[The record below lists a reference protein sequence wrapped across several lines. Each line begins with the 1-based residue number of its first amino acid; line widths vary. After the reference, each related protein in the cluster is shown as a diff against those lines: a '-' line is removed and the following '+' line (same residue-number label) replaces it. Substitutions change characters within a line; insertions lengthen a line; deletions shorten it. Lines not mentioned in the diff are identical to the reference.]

1 ASPVSFGDPIETA
14 KRMVKELREKE
25 QADIVICLSHSGLSD
40 TTERSEDELL
50 AKAVD
55 GIDIII
61 SGHTHTKTDSAL
73 TVGSTIIVQAWEY
86 GKHLGIM
93 DIAYNNGAV
102 TLKNYQIK
110 EINDSIM
117 GDREISAKIRSFEA
131 LINKKIL
138 AQADLNFNQ
147 IIAQTDFDL
156 EIKTEESNLG
166 NLIADSMRWYIN
178 SMENS
183 KEDRVAVAIIS
194 NGVIRDD
201 IVKGK
206 TGNIAVSDAFRAI
219 PLGIGFDDEQ
229 TMGYPLITI
238 YMYPSELKK
247 GLEILTSIYP
257 MKGTDYYVQVSG
269 VKFTYNPN
277 RMLFDRVTEIWLG
290 DEETGYKPL
299 DYSGSNKALIRVA
312 ADIYNA
318 TFLKIIGSFTWDI
331 LEIVPKDRDGNPIHD
346 LRNARVDADRT
357 KPGIQ
362 ELKEWAGV
370 LKYIQHFPD
379 TNNNGIPDI
388 PEKYRGKL
396 GRQVAEASWNP
407 YKLLKRG
414 TYVTWT
420 LFFILL
426 TALVLIIIFVRWIWH
441 KVTAS
446 QKAM

>member
-1 ASPVSFGDPIETA
+1 
-14 KRMVKELREKE
+14 
-25 QADIVICLSHSGLSD
+25 
-40 TTERSEDELL
+40 
-50 AKAVD
+50 
-55 GIDIII
+55 
-61 SGHTHTKTDSAL
+61 
-73 TVGSTIIVQAWEY
+73 
-86 GKHLGIM
+86 
-93 DIAYNNGAV
+93 
-102 TLKNYQIK
+102 
-110 EINDSIM
+110 
-117 GDREISAKIRSFEA
+117 
-131 LINKKIL
+131 
-138 AQADLNFNQ
+138 
-147 IIAQTDFDL
+147 
-156 EIKTEESNLG
+156 
-166 NLIADSMRWYIN
+166 
-178 SMENS
+178 
-183 KEDRVAVAIIS
+183 
-194 NGVIRDD
+194 
-201 IVKGK
+201 
-206 TGNIAVSDAFRAI
+206 
-219 PLGIGFDDEQ
+219 
-229 TMGYPLITI
+229 
-238 YMYPSELKK
+238 
-247 GLEILTSIYP
+247 
-257 MKGTDYYVQVSG
+257 
-269 VKFTYNPN
+269 
-277 RMLFDRVTEIWLG
+277 
-290 DEETGYKPL
+290 
-299 DYSGSNKALIRVA
+299 A

-318 TFLKIIGSFTWDI
+318 TFLKIIGSFAWDI